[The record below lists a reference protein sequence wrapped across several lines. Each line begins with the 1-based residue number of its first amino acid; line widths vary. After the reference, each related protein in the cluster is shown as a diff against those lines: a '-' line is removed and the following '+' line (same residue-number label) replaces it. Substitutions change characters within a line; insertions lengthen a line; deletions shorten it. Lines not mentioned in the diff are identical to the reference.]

1 MPFQSITIFYKN
13 VLEDDITPLLER
25 HEKFPDLVL
34 TCALNEGRFD
44 VAGKLLDLGFKAE
57 YYPAWLN
64 IWTSDSSAAIGSS
77 QRCIETTENK
87 LKKFKTCKFLI
98 DRGIY
103 TVDVLIPAYLKHDW
117 AEFIED
123 DEQLCIT
130 GCCDGRV
137 IVCAFTWLILLLSII
152 FAIVK
157 ILL

>member
-44 VAGKLLDLGFKAE
+44 VAGKLLDLGFRTE
-57 YYPAWLN
+57 YCPAWLN
-64 IWTSDSSAAIGSS
+64 VWTSDASTVIGYS
-77 QRCIETTENK
+77 QRCIETKADK

-103 TVDVLIPAYLKHDW
+103 TVNTLIPTYLKHDW
-117 AEFIED
+117 SEFIED
-123 DEQLCIT
+123 DEQLCST
-130 GCCDGRV
+130 GCCDGRI
-137 IVCAFTWLILLLSII
+137 IVYAFTWLILLMSFIL
-152 FAIVK
+152 AIVK